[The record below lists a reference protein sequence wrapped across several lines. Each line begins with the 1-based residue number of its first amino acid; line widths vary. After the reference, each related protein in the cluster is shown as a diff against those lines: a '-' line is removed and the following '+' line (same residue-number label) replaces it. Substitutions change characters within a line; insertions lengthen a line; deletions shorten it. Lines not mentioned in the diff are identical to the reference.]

1 MEPIEI
7 CKKKSIN
14 DSFDVLN
21 QRQPYL
27 GRWALQLFSVMNDPN
42 TTDTTWESLGRG
54 LVIEGHDFFGCE
66 KFLADISNGLG
77 IKFRVAGASALE
89 QLDLDDSPSEVAE
102 VILIEKGTWYL
113 SGFDEEQDLVGR
125 STLKELFSKNRNT
138 HLIFVICSKSYVDID
153 IDLRHIGRFDRHIK
167 WIAPKPIDIA
177 DDFIGLIGA
186 TWFHDEILSDKHRL
200 GILLHLECDSH
211 RRMGIMS
218 KAMYRIAYFEN
229 KKICWR
235 DILQL
240 LANGTGEGFI
250 TPPSFNLDG
259 ISVHEAGHALV
270 AILESNGKNI
280 PDMATTFP
288 GRGYL
293 GMVIENL
300 EYTYVS
306 NGSVSYEQA
315 CSKIRIALAGRAA
328 EHLVNGANN
337 IDVYFARDDLK
348 FASRIATDL
357 IDEGG
362 FHYAHGDGRYCAEN
376 LLVPNKADHEYASTN
391 RKLINKLLK
400 NQYEV
405 VYSMLKLHKGK
416 LLKISRA
423 LIKKRI
429 LLSEDFVALGLI

>member
-1 MEPIEI
+1 MEPVEI
-7 CKKKSIN
+7 FEEENYISNGFEQK
-14 DSFDVLN
+14 
-21 QRQPYL
+21 QPYL
-27 GRWALQLFSVMNDPN
+27 SKWSRQLLSVMTDPRS
-42 TTDTTWESLGRG
+42 TDTAWESLGRG
-54 LVIEGHDFFGCE
+54 LVIEGSDFLGCE
-66 KFLADISNGLG
+66 KFLRDISSCLG
-77 IKFRVAGASALE
+77 IKFRVAGASVLDQLE
-89 QLDLDDSPSEVAE
+89 SIDNPSEIAE
-102 VILIEKGTWYL
+102 IILIEKETWYL
-113 SGFDEEQDLVGR
+113 SGFDEEQDRATR
-125 STLKELFSKNRNT
+125 SALKGLLNRKCNR
-138 HLIFVICSKSYVDID
+138 HLIFVIHSKSYVDID
-153 IDLRHIGRFDRHIK
+153 ISLRHVGQFDRHIK
-167 WIAPKPIDIA
+167 WMVPKPIDIA
-177 DDFIGLIGA
+177 EDFISRIGA
-186 TWFHDEILSDKHRL
+186 GWFHDEILRDKPRL
-200 GILLHLECDSH
+200 GILLHMECDSY
-211 RRMGIMS
+211 RRIGIMS

-229 KKICWR
+229 KKICWK

-259 ISVHEAGHALV
+259 ICVHEAGHAL
-270 AILESNGKNI
+270 AALLESKGKNI
-280 PDMATTFP
+280 PDMATTLP

-300 EYTYVS
+300 EYTYES

-328 EHLVNGANN
+328 EHLINGANN

-362 FHYAHGDGRYCAEN
+362 FHYAHGSGRYYAEN
-376 LLVPNKADHEYASTN
+376 LLVDNKANHEDVSAN

-405 VYSMLKLHKGK
+405 IYSMLKLHKER

-423 LIKKRI
+423 LAKRRI